1 MKDGPRRLILCP
13 QHKQAHLPCRWF
25 VEVELPPGQAR
36 TALRRHCPY
45 TPSQCQATPAAG
57 PPNWQ
62 HRVFYS
68 RFTHSPTHQ
77 GRGPSELEVS
87 TGAPHTHVQY
97 MHKHTHHKHTC
108 THTHK
113 HTHAYKITHKYMY
126 TSVQFSSVASDSL
139 QPHGL
144 SPARLPCPWDSPG
157 KNTGVGSHSLLQGI
171 FT

>member
-97 MHKHTHHKHTC
+97 MHKHTHHKHTYL
-108 THTHK
+108 HTHS
-113 HTHAYKITHKYMY
+113 YW
-126 TSVQFSSVASDSL
+126 VSSEDPGWNTLWFICFRSDFFIVPGEYL
-139 QPHGL
+139 YYYRNP
-144 SPARLPCPWDSPG
+144 REG
-157 KNTGVGSHSLLQGI
+157 KNLSCWFLWLVSMFGFI
-171 FT
+171 